1 MTNRTNQL
9 TSVIGLLGLAAA
21 AGLAATASAQNA
33 LGDGRG
39 LTRDTRT
46 HPQVDRPKGGRDF
59 AAEVKFRN
67 SIVTGGAPGGLS
79 FRGGAPYSSPDRFRG
94 STAGDDL
101 YTFRRDSFYSGLAGQ
116 GIRGTEALQYQFAMT
131 TGSAV
136 PRSVVGS
143 LGVPRVGE
151 SGVTIARDTR
161 PRDEVAGADWIRS
174 TASYS
179 SSRAL
184 RPTALGERPDPT
196 DERKYYRLMSS
207 PLLGLRVQKLT
218 IPSKA
223 SSPAFPNTPTGA
235 EAARNVPDSA
245 KPIDNSVSN
254 AVDRPKPDYS
264 TAYDALTDKLRTWKK
279 PGEESSTPRPAP
291 ATQLTNPATN
301 PVTNPV
307 TNPATNPATNPTTD
321 PAAARVEPWE
331 YRIEALR
338 RHLLGLPPREL
349 EDKEKDKLTED
360 DAVSQLNPQTLK
372 MIRDSKMNV
381 PKLLEVPDARASLP
395 IYARAM
401 AGGQQA
407 LAEKRYFDA
416 EDRFSRALAA
426 RPRDPSAQAGRLHS
440 QLGAGM
446 YLSASVNLRELL
458 VISPETAVSTYDPA
472 LLPEPARMSEI
483 ITTLRSRL
491 KGTQYADALA
501 MSLGVRDVGFML
513 AYIGFHANDQ
523 AAVREGLA
531 AVESLP
537 ADNDDDKLAGRIE
550 RYLRAVWL
558 DDMPTEMPPAPE
570 GAPAAKPATPE
581 SVKPQGDKPAAA
593 PAK

>member
-1 MTNRTNQL
+1 MSQSTATTPRVKPSL
-9 TSVIGLLGLAAA
+9 VIGVLSLAALAGMA
-21 AGLAATASAQNA
+21 APAFAQNA

-39 LTRDTRT
+39 LKRDIRT
-46 HPQVDRPKGGRDF
+46 HPQIDQPKGGRDF
-59 AAEVKFRN
+59 AAEVRFRN

-79 FRGGAPYSSPDRFRG
+79 FRGNTPYASPDRFRG
-94 STAGDDL
+94 TTGGDDL
-101 YTFRRDSFYSGLAGQ
+101 YAFRRDSFYSGLAGQ

-131 TGSAV
+131 TGSSV

-143 LGVPRVGE
+143 LGVPRIGE

-184 RPTALGERPDPT
+184 RPTALGERPR
-196 DERKYYRLMSS
+196 DESSYYRLMSS
-207 PLLGLRVQKLT
+207 PLLGLRVQKVNN
-218 IPSKA
+218 PSNRSA
-223 SSPAFPNTPTGA
+223 LPGGEDARPNTS
-235 EAARNVPDSA
+235 DSS
-245 KPIDNSVSN
+245 KPIDSSVNNSINNSV
-254 AVDRPKPDYS
+254 DKPKVDYS
-264 TAYDALTDKLRTWKK
+264 TAYDTLTERLKSWKK
-279 PGEESSTPRPAP
+279 PGEESTPPKPAP
-291 ATQLTNPATN
+291 AAKPADSQ
-301 PVTNPV
+301 
-307 TNPATNPATNPTTD
+307 AD
-321 PAAARVEPWE
+321 PAANPAEAEPWE
-331 YRIEALR
+331 RRIEALR
-338 RHLLGLPPREL
+338 RHLLGLPAREVA
-349 EDKEKDKLTED
+349 DKERDKLTED
-360 DAVSQLNPQTLK
+360 DAVSQLNPLTLK

-426 RPRDPSAQAGRLHS
+426 RQRDPSAQAGRLHA

-458 VISPETAVSTYDPA
+458 VVSPETAVSTYDPA
-472 LLPEPARMSEI
+472 LLPDSARMAEI
-483 ITTLRSRL
+483 ISTLRTRL

-513 AYIGFHANDQ
+513 AYVGFHANDQ

-537 ADNDDDKLAGRIE
+537 AESDDDKLAGRIE

-558 DDMPTEMPPAPE
+558 DQMPTEMPPAPE
-570 GAPAAKPATPE
+570 TEPAKPADKAAETKPETTPE
-581 SVKPQGDKPAAA
+581 AA
-593 PAK
+593 PVK